1 MLGDAEIQ
9 ALDDHLGNV
18 LRENQQH
25 HENIQG
31 LLQQFHLLLDNYNRL
46 KSDYEEEKEAREK
59 YKKLARGQF
68 KDHLVKAGAE
78 GGMKAAQLLNDSI
91 KELLNDQL
99 GSQADQCRV
108 MVRIYSNILGLSK
121 TLARAGLVGN
131 EARSLSPFASSFTR
145 SQDLFDYIDAGDK
158 KEGADYKIREMFRL
172 FADNNQCKHIFFA
185 GCHDAGYLSLLTP
198 YRGKAD
204 RITLIKTASFH
215 PEYDK
220 LGLPVREISAVFT
233 STSASPPVGGNIIT
247 TATRP
252 VCRHFQKVTYQ
263 NHLVNTI

>member
-1 MLGDAEIQ
+1 
-9 ALDDHLGNV
+9 
-18 LRENQQH
+18 
-25 HENIQG
+25 
-31 LLQQFHLLLDNYNRL
+31 
-46 KSDYEEEKEAREK
+46 
-59 YKKLARGQF
+59 
-68 KDHLVKAGAE
+68 
-78 GGMKAAQLLNDSI
+78 
-91 KELLNDQL
+91 
-99 GSQADQCRV
+99 
-108 MVRIYSNILGLSK
+108 
-121 TLARAGLVGN
+121 
-131 EARSLSPFASSFTR
+131 
-145 SQDLFDYIDAGDK
+145 
-158 KEGADYKIREMFRL
+158 MFRL

-220 LGLPVREISAVFT
+220 LGLPVREISAVFK
-233 STSASPPVGGNIIT
+233 STSASPPVGGNNIT